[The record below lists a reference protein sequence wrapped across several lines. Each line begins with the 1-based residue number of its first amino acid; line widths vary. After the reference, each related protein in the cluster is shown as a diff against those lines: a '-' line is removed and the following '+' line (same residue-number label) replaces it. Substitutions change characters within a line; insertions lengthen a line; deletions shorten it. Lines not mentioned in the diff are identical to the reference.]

1 LKYQLKFLVLFN
13 PDTILYLIKNM
24 QYDNNKLRQMKAE
37 EVLKLLEGDVLNL
50 LQNEDPKW
58 DRSFNDSFNEAC
70 ISKIPK
76 GLKGIY
82 SIHGVSSETMYLGMT
97 ENCIRG
103 RLLQHLQGSSNR
115 NLKKA
120 ISSGERLVFFCKE
133 SPDPKYEEA
142 LEIKRLKS
150 AGYLQGQRREHK
162 PLLESEGYLQGQKR
176 KNQPLLELID

>member
-1 LKYQLKFLVLFN
+1 MPYIDDNEFSTKLLF
-13 PDTILYLIKNM
+13 IRK
-24 QYDNNKLRQMKAE
+24 MKAKDAKEKLKALKNE
-37 EVLKLLEGDVLNL
+37 E
-50 LQNEDPKW
+50 PKW
-58 DRSFNDSFNEAC
+58 DRSFNDSFNEGC
-70 ISKIPK
+70 IGKIPQ

-82 SIHGVSSETMYLGMT
+82 SIHGVSSETMYLGKSDD
-97 ENCIRG
+97 CIRS
-103 RLLQHLQGSSNR
+103 RLLSHLRESSNR

-162 PLLESEGYLQGQKR
+162 PLLKSEGYLQGQKR
-176 KNQPLLELID
+176 KHQPLLELID